1 MTGPDPSY
9 TDPRLAQVYDSL
21 NPWREDQSFYA
32 DLVGSAPCRV
42 LDVGCG
48 TGTLAVELAR
58 RGHDVTGADPA
69 AAMLDIAR
77 AKPFGDQVTWV
88 QTEAQALELG
98 TEFDRI
104 VLSGHAF
111 QVFLDEAAILA
122 ALRAFRRH
130 LAPDGIL
137 AFETRNPAF
146 ESWRSW
152 NSEESQEIVDVPQI
166 GPVTVHNA
174 IVSGSRNRVTYE
186 THFAFPDGTRHVGIG
201 TLNYAEA
208 PDLVRML
215 KATGFGEPDL
225 YGYWDR
231 RPIGPGE
238 REIIVVA
245 RPA

>member
-1 MTGPDPSY
+1 MSGPDPSY

-21 NPWREDQSFYA
+21 NPWREDQDFYA
-32 DLVGSAPCRV
+32 GLIGTEPCRV

-58 RGHDVTGADPA
+58 RGHEVTGADPA

-77 AKPFGDQVTWV
+77 SKPFGDRVTWV
-88 QTEAQALELG
+88 RTEAQNLDLE
-98 TEFDRI
+98 TRFDWI

-111 QVFLDEAAILA
+111 QVFLDEATILRV
-122 ALRAFRRH
+122 LRTFRRH
-130 LAPDGIL
+130 LATGGAL

-152 NSEESQEIVDVPQI
+152 NPEESLETVDVPNV
-166 GPVTVHNA
+166 GPVTVHNRV
-174 IVSGSRNRVTYE
+174 VSGSRNRVTYE
-186 THFAFPDGTRHVGIG
+186 THFAFPDGSRHTGIG
-201 TLNYAEA
+201 TLNYVEV

-215 KATGFGEPDL
+215 GDCGFADPELFGF
-225 YGYWDR
+225 WDR
-231 RPIGPGE
+231 RPLDENE
-238 REIIVVA
+238 REIIVIA